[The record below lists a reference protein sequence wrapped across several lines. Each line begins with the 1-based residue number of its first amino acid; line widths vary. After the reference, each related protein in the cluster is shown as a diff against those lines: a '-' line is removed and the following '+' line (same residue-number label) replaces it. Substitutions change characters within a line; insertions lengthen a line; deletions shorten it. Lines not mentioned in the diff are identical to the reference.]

1 MTDSANFV
9 YVYEDDYEGELVDL
23 HALMLFPQDSPH
35 LDAWAA
41 NYDGVV
47 VNYPAGL
54 IEPAAVSTVLFGPQP
69 DGNKYV
75 ATFPSR
81 DAFEWEALTELDGPV
96 AAFVKFPKSWG
107 EALSHD
113 SDVLIQIQ
121 AEKPIVLVGGKRYL
135 KIWLAPPATT
145 ELADNILEIYQ
156 PTDGIDSWPE
166 YTPGYAAQF
175 EYIEARRKVIDRNR
189 LERWI
194 GVFSADEAEVIKLLA
209 GNGAAMLARALRLLT
224 PGYLDEI
231 DLLHAQ
237 TLIEAANAVRQTR
250 AQSLDEAL
258 AATAPTPRPDVLQ
271 ALLQNPELQGG
282 VPPAWVKAMKNSRF
296 LTPRPQ
302 PRTAVEVIE

>member
-1 MTDSANFV
+1 VTDTNFV
-9 YVYEDDYEGELVDL
+9 YVYENDYEGELVDL
-23 HALMLFPQDSPH
+23 PALMLFPQDSPH

-54 IEPAAVSTVLFGPQP
+54 IEPAAVSTVLFGPQA

-121 AEKPIVLVGGKRYL
+121 AEKPLIQVGGKRYL
-135 KIWLAPPATT
+135 KIWLAPPADS
-145 ELADNILEIYQ
+145 ESADNILELYQ
-156 PTDGIDSWPE
+156 TTDIDGWPE
-166 YTPGYAAQF
+166 YAPGYAAQF
-175 EYIEARRKVIDRNR
+175 EYIKSHRKVIDRKR
-189 LERWI
+189 VERWLERL
-194 GVFSADEAEVIKLLA
+194 SENEAEVIKLLA

-224 PGYLDEI
+224 PGYPDEI

-271 ALLQNPELQGG
+271 ALLQNPELQAE
-282 VPPAWVKAMKNSRF
+282 VPPAWVTAMQSNRF